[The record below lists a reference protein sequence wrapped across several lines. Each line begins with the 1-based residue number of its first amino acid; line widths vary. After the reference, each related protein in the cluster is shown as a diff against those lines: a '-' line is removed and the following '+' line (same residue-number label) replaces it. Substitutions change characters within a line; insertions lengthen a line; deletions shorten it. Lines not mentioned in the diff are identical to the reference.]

1 MKTAWLAGLIG
12 LAMATAVG
20 AADWASI
27 ESKAKGQTVYFN
39 AWGGGES
46 INQYIDWAA
55 QETQQRYGVT
65 LKHVKI
71 TDAAEVVKRIKTELD
86 AGRSTDGTVDLM
98 WVNGENFKALKQA
111 NALYGNWVELLPH
124 WHYVDLTKPVR
135 QDFSES
141 TDNLEAPWGMAQL
154 TFIADK
160 AKVAE
165 PPRSAAEL
173 LAFAKANVGRVTYP
187 KPPAFHGTTFLK
199 QVLTELI
206 PDPAVLQQ
214 PVDSAQWAAHTKL
227 LWDYLDELHQVA
239 WREGKTFPAAQADMI
254 PLLADGELL
263 LALTFNPNEAANL
276 IESGQLPATVY
287 SFGFTKGTIGNVHFL
302 AIPANAKAKEGAQ
315 VVANFLLSPE
325 AQARKADVKVWG
337 DPTVLDVTKLTAE
350 QQAMMNNKAQ
360 GALAEIV
367 PTLPEPHAS
376 WVEALE
382 TEWLKRYGSQ

>member
-12 LAMATAVG
+12 LGIATAVG
-20 AADWASI
+20 AADWASV

-55 QETQQRYGVT
+55 QQTQERYGVT

-111 NALYGNWVELLPH
+111 NALYGNWVEALPN
-124 WHYVDLTKPVR
+124 WQYVDLTKPVR

-173 LAFAKANVGRVTYP
+173 LAFAKTNPGRVTYP

-199 QVLTELI
+199 QLLTELT

-214 PVDSAQWAAHTKL
+214 PVDSAQWAAHTQP
-227 LWDYLDELHQVA
+227 LWDYLDELHPVT
-239 WREGKTFPAAQADMI
+239 WREGKNFPATQADMI

-276 IESGQLPATVY
+276 IESGQLPDTAY

-325 AQARKADVKVWG
+325 AQARKADVKIWG
-337 DPTVLDVTKLTAE
+337 DPTVVDVTKLTTE
-350 QQAMMNNKAQ
+350 QQATMNNKAK
-360 GALAEIV
+360 GALAETV